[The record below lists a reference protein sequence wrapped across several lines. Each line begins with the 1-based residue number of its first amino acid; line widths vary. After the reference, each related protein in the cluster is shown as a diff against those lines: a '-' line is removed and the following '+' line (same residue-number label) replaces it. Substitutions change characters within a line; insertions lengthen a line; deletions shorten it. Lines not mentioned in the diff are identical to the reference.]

1 MRYDSGVTDLERRI
15 AEGAAELRAR
25 FGEKL
30 RATPSLTDA
39 APQGTGEANRHG
51 MPKLPTGQVATKQ
64 QKWPVLD
71 LGETP
76 EVAPEKWRL
85 TVDGAVG
92 APLSLSFD
100 DLMALPQ
107 VQVDADFHC
116 VTGWSVMDM
125 KLAGVRFETVLA
137 LARPT
142 AAATHLMTHA
152 YDGYSTNLPIE
163 EAIKEDVLLVV
174 AVDGKP
180 LAAEHGGPVRVVVPQ
195 LYAWKGAKWL
205 KRIEV
210 MTHDQR
216 GYWEIRGYSNTG
228 YPWRDDR
235 MW

>member
-1 MRYDSGVTDLERRI
+1 MTDLERRI
-15 AEGAAELRAR
+15 ADGVAELRSR

-30 RATPSLTDA
+30 RATPSLADS
-39 APQGTGEANRHG
+39 APLGAGEKNRHG
-51 MPKLPTGQVATKQ
+51 MPKVPPGQAGTREQ
-64 QKWPVLD
+64 RWPVLD
-71 LGETP
+71 LAGTP
-76 EVAPEKWRL
+76 DVDASRWRL
-85 TVDGAVG
+85 EVDGAVA
-92 APLSLSFD
+92 APLALSFE

-107 VQVDADFHC
+107 TQVDADFHC
-116 VTGWSVMDM
+116 VTGWSVMD
-125 KLAGVRFETVLA
+125 LRLSGVRFETVLA

-142 AAATHLMTHA
+142 VEATHVMTHA

-180 LAAEHGGPVRVVVPQ
+180 LPKEHGGPVRVVVPQ

-205 KRIEV
+205 KRIELL
-210 MTHDQR
+210 THDQR
-216 GYWEIRGYSNTG
+216 GYWEIRGYSDTA

>member
-1 MRYDSGVTDLERRI
+1 VTDLEQRI
-15 AEGAAELRAR
+15 AEGVAELRTR

-39 APQGTGEANRHG
+39 APLGTGEKNRHG
-51 MPKLPTGQVATKQ
+51 MPKVPTGQALSRVER
-64 QKWPVLD
+64 WPILD
-71 LGETP
+71 LGSTP
-76 EVAPEKWRL
+76 EVSREKWRL
-85 TVDGAVG
+85 EVDGAV
-92 APLSLSFD
+92 ASPLSLSFEE
-100 DLMALPQ
+100 LMALPQ
-107 VQVDADFHC
+107 VTVDADFHC
-116 VTGWSVMDM
+116 VTGWSVLDVRFS
-125 KLAGVRFETVLA
+125 GVRFETVLA

-142 AAATHLMTHA
+142 AAATHVMTHA

-174 AVDGKP
+174 SLNGDP
-180 LAAEHGGPVRVVVPQ
+180 LSEEHGGPVRIVVPQ

-210 MTHDQR
+210 MTQDRR